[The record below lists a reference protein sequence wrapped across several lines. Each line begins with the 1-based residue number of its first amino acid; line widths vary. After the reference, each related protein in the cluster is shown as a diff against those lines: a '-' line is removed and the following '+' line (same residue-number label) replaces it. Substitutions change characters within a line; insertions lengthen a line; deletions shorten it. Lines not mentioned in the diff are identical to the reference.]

1 MKKSVSFFILLCV
14 INITQA
20 QIKKRSDYY
29 RTSVGGKF
37 YPSGITIKQE
47 VAKHQLFEAVFYFFE
62 GARITGLYEFHRRFK
77 NSNSFRWYFGPGFHV
92 QFNDNEASNNGYN
105 YVGLDAVLGIDWKI
119 KNAPLNV
126 SLDWQPSFDFINRDN
141 FKGGFGGLSIRYVI
155 K

>member
-1 MKKSVSFFILLCV
+1 MKKIGVMLILTCM
-14 INITQA
+14 INGVHA
-20 QIKKRSDYY
+20 QNIKRSSFY
-29 RTSVGGKF
+29 RTSLGAK
-37 YPSGITIKQE
+37 YLPLGITLKQE
-47 VAKHQLFEAVFYFFE
+47 VYRNQLVEAVFYFFE
-62 GARITGLYEFHRRFK
+62 GARITGLYEFHQRFE

-126 SLDWQPSFDFINRDN
+126 SVDWQPSFDFINRDN